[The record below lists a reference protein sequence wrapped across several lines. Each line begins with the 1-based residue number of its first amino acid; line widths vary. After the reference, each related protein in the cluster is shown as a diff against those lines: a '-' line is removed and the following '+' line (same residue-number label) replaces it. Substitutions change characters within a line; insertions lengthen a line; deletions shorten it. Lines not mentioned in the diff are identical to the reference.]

1 MQFIG
6 VDKIF
11 FSCTG
16 GEHETEL
23 RAGSLISL
31 AWASYYFKE
40 VPRLLSQRRS
50 TATLHSKVFIHC
62 SVLCYYGREL

>member
-11 FSCTG
+11 FTCTG
-16 GEHETEL
+16 GGHETEL

-31 AWASYYFKE
+31 AWASYFFKGGPTSFITEE
-40 VPRLLSQRRS
+40 V
-50 TATLHSKVFIHC
+50 HSHTPQ
-62 SVLCYYGREL
+62 